1 MRLSH
6 QAAKKSYLALINGRM
21 LSGLFMLILL
31 LISLTTSPCLLAAQI
46 VPPEK
51 YLGFQPGQDFK
62 LASWTQITGYFK
74 LLDEVSDR
82 IKVLELGKTTLGRP
96 LIMAVITSEENMAGL
111 EKYRKIQERLHDP
124 RGFSPEEK
132 AGLVRE
138 GKAIVY
144 ISCSIHST
152 EIAAS
157 QMSLELAYRLVADT
171 SPEIRNVLEQVIL
184 LLVPSANPDGIDLV
198 TDWYHRTLGTPYEGS
213 SMPWLYHYYTGHD
226 NNRDWFMLTQ
236 KETRLM
242 ARVLYREW
250 FPLLVYDVHQMGS
263 NGPRLFLPPYQDPIN
278 PNLDP
283 LLLRELYQLTGE
295 AVISLSREGKTGV
308 STSTIFD
315 GWYNTANRAAPLR
328 HNALGILS
336 EAASANLASP
346 IFLRPSDIRISG
358 GGNEIQATNLEPW
371 PGGWWR
377 LRDIVE
383 YEQTVA
389 LSFLGTIAGRKEKF
403 LENYCLFAERQI
415 NKGLTE
421 PPYAYLVPEDQKDL
435 PTALKLLEVIQ
446 NNGAEVHRAASTF
459 KADGLDYPAG
469 TYVILLAQP
478 YRAFVKDLLESK
490 SYPIPPGRDPAQY
503 LPYDEASWTLPLQM
517 GVRVVEVTN
526 KFDADLKLLPPLAI
540 PDGQI
545 SGSGQYLVIDSGTN
559 NSVILANRLLKKR
572 FAVNYANREFSA
584 GNKTFRAGS
593 LVLEKGRV
601 NPSQIISLARGLGL
615 RIESLDSIKPAS
627 PRPLKEYRLG
637 IYQPWTASMDEGW
650 TRWVLEQF
658 EFDFKVLHNAEIRA
672 GQLEKNYTHIILPS
686 ISSRVILEGRRQGE
700 TPPEYAGGIGTEGIS
715 ALNSFVQN
723 GGVLIAV
730 ENSADFAIE
739 YFGLPLRNIIE
750 PRRQSRAE
758 NEPSAPSTDRV
769 RVYSPGSILKV
780 VVDGT
785 RPEAFGCDR
794 EAAIFSYFSPV
805 FEMIRNEGQ
814 AATIK
819 VHNLCWYPAYNP
831 LLSGILLNGE
841 KLQNKS
847 AAAVCE
853 LGRGKI
859 VLLGFDVIHRAQSHG
874 SFKFL
879 FNPIIYP

>member
-1 MRLSH
+1 MRLTQSH
-6 QAAKKSYLALINGRM
+6 PGKKLSRKANGS
-21 LSGLFMLILL
+21 LPILFAFVFSFLILT
-31 LISLTTSPCLLAAQI
+31 IFPCLLLAEI
-46 VPPEK
+46 TPPEK
-51 YLGFQPGQDFK
+51 YLGFQVGQDFK
-62 LASWTQITGYFK
+62 LANWNQITGYFR
-74 LLDEVSDR
+74 LLDEASPRV
-82 IKVLELGKTTLGRP
+82 KVVELGKTTLNRP
-96 LIMAVITSEENMAGL
+96 LIMAVITAEENMADL

-124 RGFSPEEK
+124 RGLNPEEK
-132 AGLVRE
+132 ARLVKE

-157 QMSLELAYRLVADT
+157 QMSMELAYRLASDN
-171 SPEIRNVLEQVIL
+171 SPETKNILNQVIL

-198 TDWYHRTLGTPYEGS
+198 CDWYYRNLGTPFEAS
-213 SMPWLYHYYTGHD
+213 PMPWLYHYYTGHD

-236 KETRLM
+236 KETQLM

-263 NGPRLFLPPYQDPIN
+263 TGPRFFLPPYQDPIN

-295 AVISLSREGKTGV
+295 AVISLTREGKTGV
-308 STSTIFD
+308 ATNTIFD

-328 HNALGILS
+328 HNALGVLS

-346 IFLRPSDIRISG
+346 IFLRPGDIRVSG
-358 GGNEIQATNLEPW
+358 GGNDIQSTYLEPW

-383 YEQTVA
+383 YEQIVA
-389 LSFLGTIAGRKEKF
+389 MSFLRTIAGQKDKF
-403 LENYCLFAERQI
+403 LENYCLFAERQV

-421 PPYAYLVPEDQKDL
+421 PPYAYLIPEEQKDL

-446 NNGAEVHRAASTF
+446 KNGAEVHQATRPF

-469 TYVILLAQP
+469 TYVVLLAQP

-490 SYPIPPGRDPAQY
+490 AYPLPPGRDPAQY

-517 GVRVVEVTN
+517 GVRVIEVN
-526 KFDADLKLLPPLAI
+526 EKFEAGLKLLPAISLPESRLAGGGKYFI
-540 PDGQI
+540 
-545 SGSGQYLVIDSGTN
+545 VDSSTN
-559 NSVILANRLLKKR
+559 NSLVLANRLLKNR
-572 FAVNYANREFSA
+572 LPAGYADRQIVA
-584 GNKTFRAGS
+584 GNKTFPAGS
-593 LVLEKGRV
+593 LVIERSRV
-601 NPSQIISLARGLGL
+601 DEARLRSLARGLGL
-615 RIESLDSIKPAS
+615 AIDSLDSQGQARIQ
-627 PRPLKEYRLG
+627 PLKEYRLA

-672 GQLEKNYTHIILPS
+672 GQLEKSYTHIILPS
-686 ISSRVILEGRRQGE
+686 LSSRVILEGRRRGE
-700 TPPEYAGGIGTEGIS
+700 VPPEYAGGIGTEGVS

-723 GGVLIAV
+723 GGVLIAL

-739 YFGLPLRNIIE
+739 YFGLPLKNIIE

-758 NEPSAPSTDRV
+758 SGLASTQGDRV

-780 VVDGT
+780 SVDGS
-785 RPEAFGCDR
+785 RPEAFGYER

-805 FEMIRNEGQ
+805 FEITKPETRDP
-814 AATIK
+814 AVK
-819 VHNLCWYPAYNP
+819 VHNLAWYPAYNP

-841 KLQNKS
+841 KLQHKS
-847 AAAVCE
+847 AAVACE
-853 LGRGKI
+853 VGRGKV
-859 VLLGFDVIHRAQSHG
+859 VLLGFDAIHRAQSHG

-879 FNPIIYP
+879 FNSIIYR

>member
-1 MRLSH
+1 MRPGYPSSGKNQPSFSL
-6 QAAKKSYLALINGRM
+6 KLK
-21 LSGLFMLILL
+21 GLFLVLFSLAILS
-31 LISLTTSPCLLAAQI
+31 ISPCLLLADI
-46 VPPEK
+46 IPPEK
-51 YLGFQPGQDFK
+51 HLGFQPGQDFK
-62 LASWTQITGYFK
+62 LANWSQITGYFR
-74 LLDEVSDR
+74 LLDEASDR
-82 IKVLELGKTTLGRP
+82 VKVIELGKTTLNRP
-96 LIMAVITSEENMAGL
+96 LIMAFITAEENLADL

-124 RGFSPEEK
+124 RGLSPEEK
-132 AGLVRE
+132 ARLIKE

-157 QMSLELAYRLVADT
+157 QMSMELAYRLASDN
-171 SPEIRNVLEQVIL
+171 SPEIKNILSQVIL

-198 TDWYHRTLGTPYEGS
+198 SDWYYRTLGTPFEAS
-213 SMPWLYHYYTGHD
+213 PMPWLYHYYTGHD

-236 KETRLM
+236 KETQLM

-263 NGPRLFLPPYQDPIN
+263 TGPRLFLPPYQDPIN

-295 AVISLSREGKTGV
+295 AVISLTREGKTGV
-308 STSTIFD
+308 ATNTIFD

-346 IFLRPSDIRISG
+346 IFLKPSDIRVSG
-358 GGNEIQATNLEPW
+358 GGNDIQSTYLEPW

-389 LSFLGTIAGRKEKF
+389 LSFLRTIAGKKEKF

-415 NKGLTE
+415 NKGLNE
-421 PPYAYLVPEDQKDL
+421 PPYAYLVPEEQKDL
-435 PTALKLLEVIQ
+435 PTALKLLKVIQ
-446 NNGAEVHRAASTF
+446 KNGAEVHQATRPF

-469 TYVILLAQP
+469 TYVVLLAQP

-490 SYPIPPGRDPAQY
+490 AYPLPPGRDPAQY

-517 GVRVVEVTN
+517 GVRVIEVN
-526 KFDADLKLLPPLAI
+526 EKFEASLKLLQPISLPESRLAGGGKYFI
-540 PDGQI
+540 
-545 SGSGQYLVIDSGTN
+545 VDSSCN
-559 NSVILANRLLKKR
+559 NSLVLANRLLK
-572 FAVNYANREFSA
+572 NRLPAGYIDRQVSA
-584 GNKTFRAGS
+584 GNKTYRAGS
-593 LVLEKGRV
+593 LVIERGRV
-601 NPSQIISLARGLGL
+601 DEARLRSLSRGLGL
-615 RIESLDSIKPAS
+615 TIDSLDSVGQARIQ
-627 PRPLKEYRLG
+627 PLKEYRLA

-672 GQLEKNYTHIILPS
+672 GQLEKSYTHLILPAL
-686 ISSRVILEGRRQGE
+686 SSRVILEGRRKGE
-700 TPPEYAGGIGTEGIS
+700 VPPEYAGGLGTEGVS

-730 ENSADFAIE
+730 ENAADFAIE
-739 YFGLPLRNIIE
+739 YFGLPLKNITE
-750 PRRQSRAE
+750 PRRQSRTE
-758 NEPSAPSTDRV
+758 TEPAPAQGDRV

-780 VVDGT
+780 TVDGS
-785 RPEAFGCDR
+785 RPEAFGYDQ

-805 FEMIRNEGQ
+805 FEMTKPEAQGP
-814 AATIK
+814 AVK
-819 VHNLCWYPAYNP
+819 VYNLAWYPAYNP

-841 KLQNKS
+841 KLQHKS
-847 AAAVCE
+847 AAVACE
-853 LGRGKI
+853 VGRGKV
-859 VLLGFDVIHRAQSHG
+859 VLLGFDAIHRAQSHG

-879 FNPIIYP
+879 FNPIIYR

>member
-1 MRLSH
+1 MSLSQSPHPRNLSRLMFNS
-6 QAAKKSYLALINGRM
+6 ALSILFGLAL
-21 LSGLFMLILL
+21 LL
-31 LISLTTSPCLLAAQI
+31 LSPPLLTAEI
-46 VPPEK
+46 IPPEK
-51 YLGFQPGQDFK
+51 HLGFQPGQDFK
-62 LASWTQITGYFK
+62 LANWSQITAYFR
-74 LLDEVSDR
+74 LLDEASDR
-82 IKVLELGKTTLGRP
+82 VKVVELGQTTLGRP
-96 LIMAVITSEENMAGL
+96 LIMAIITAEENMPEL

-124 RGFSPEEK
+124 RGLSPEEK
-132 AGLVRE
+132 ARLIKE

-157 QMSLELAYRLVADT
+157 QMSLELAYKLASENT
-171 SPEIRNVLEQVIL
+171 PEIKKVLSEVIL

-198 TDWYHRTLGTPYEGS
+198 TDWYYRNLGTPFEAS

-295 AVISLSREGKTGV
+295 AVISLTRAGKTGV
-308 STSTIFD
+308 ATNTIFD

-328 HNALGILS
+328 HNALGVLS

-346 IFLRPSDIRISG
+346 IFLRPADIRVSG
-358 GGNEIQATNLEPW
+358 AGNEIQSTYLEPW

-377 LRDIVE
+377 LRDIVD
-383 YEQTVA
+383 YEQIVA
-389 LSFLGTIAGRKEKF
+389 LSFLKTISEKKERF
-403 LENYCLFAERQI
+403 LENYCLLAERQV
-415 NKGLTE
+415 NKGQTE
-421 PPYAYLVPEDQKDL
+421 PPYAYLIPEDQNDL

-446 NNGAEVHRAASTF
+446 QNGAEVQQAVRSF
-459 KADGLDYPAG
+459 KVGGLEYPTG
-469 TYVILLAQP
+469 TYVVLLAQP
-478 YRAFVKDLLESK
+478 FRAFVKDLLESK
-490 SYPIPPGRDPAQY
+490 AYPLPPGRDPAQY

-517 GVRVVEVTN
+517 GVRVIEAN
-526 KFDADLKLLPPLAI
+526 EKFEASLKLLPPVKI
-540 PDGQI
+540 PDSRIAGGGKYFI
-545 SGSGQYLVIDSGTN
+545 VDSSSN
-559 NSVILANRLLKKR
+559 HSVILANRLLK
-572 FAVNYANREFSA
+572 NRVPVSFLDRQITA
-584 GNKTFRAGS
+584 GHKTYRAGS
-593 LVLEKGRV
+593 LVIDRSRV
-601 NPSQIISLARGLGL
+601 DQARLNSLARGLGL
-615 RIESLDSIKPAS
+615 EINAVDSVEPARIQ
-627 PRPLKEYRLG
+627 PLKEYRLAV
-637 IYQPWTASMDEGW
+637 YQPWTASMDEGW

-658 EFDFKVLHNAEIRA
+658 EFDFRVVHNAEIRA
-672 GQLEKNYTHIILPS
+672 GRLEKTYTHLILPS
-686 ISSRVILEGRRQGE
+686 LATRAILEGRRQGE
-700 TPPEYAGGIGTEGIS
+700 VPPEYAGGIGTEGVS

-739 YFGLPLRNIIE
+739 YFGLPLKNIIE
-750 PRRQSRAE
+750 PRRQSRSE
-758 NEPSAPSTDRV
+758 SEAPVSSSDRV

-780 VVDGT
+780 MVDGS
-785 RPEAFGCDR
+785 RPEAYGYDR

-805 FEMIRNEGQ
+805 LEPTKPEGQ
-814 AATIK
+814 
-819 VHNLCWYPAYNP
+819 VPVRVQNLAWYPAYNP

-841 KLQNKS
+841 KLQQK
-847 AAAVCE
+847 AAAVTCE
-853 LGRGKI
+853 LGKGKVVI
-859 VLLGFDVIHRAQSHG
+859 LGFDVIHRAQSHG

-879 FNPIIYP
+879 FNPIIYR